1 MSSATRAVAQ
11 AAGNAERAAATK
23 LRNQE
28 LGKRTL
34 YLKVSRAP
42 VNFIERRSILRALE
56 QHGPVEFF
64 KLMPGQASL
73 FVSVMKDSEGV
84 AKAVSSSPINVNV
97 PPSTTEPTSFVQ
109 MKGATAQFEHQ
120 ESSKSESTEFVVD
133 VTESPKYKHQG
144 SSNSLLNRVWPK
156 FVEKD
161 HSFAS
166 TTLQHSLPDS
176 IAAGGLRHW
185 NVDFGKE
192 ATKDSKMVERLQLRD
207 WIPSKIKESAKSP
220 KKSDQSKAE
229 EVTNDGQEVQSISDG
244 SSH

>member
-1 MSSATRAVAQ
+1 
-11 AAGNAERAAATK
+11 
-23 LRNQE
+23 
-28 LGKRTL
+28 
-34 YLKVSRAP
+34 
-42 VNFIERRSILRALE
+42 
-56 QHGPVEFF
+56 
-64 KLMPGQASL
+64 
-73 FVSVMKDSEGV
+73 MKDSEGV
-84 AKAVSSSPINVNV
+84 AKAVSSSPITVNV
-97 PPSTTEPTSFVQ
+97 PTSTTEPTSFVH
-109 MKGATAQFEHQ
+109 MKGMAAQFEQQ
-120 ESSKSESTEFVVD
+120 ESLKSQSTEFVVD

-207 WIPSKIKESAKSP
+207 WIPSKIKESAKTP
-220 KKSDQSKAE
+220 KQSNQSKAQE
-229 EVTNDGQEVQSISDG
+229 ATNDEQEVQNSSDSIRTSY
-244 SSH
+244 